1 MSKNLTRKGA
11 AFGALVALSIS
22 AVAPAS
28 AAGLADTSFVSLAPT
43 SGSAY
48 AVVADAGKTFSLTS
62 NEASLVV
69 GGDLKFLVSDA
80 SDTLVSAV
88 TSSGRAI
95 TVADNSATLI
105 TIGAGATDTI
115 RITDATLAAQ
125 LSTGDRIVFD
135 ADLVGDGNSSI
146 TGLASD
152 ATAFEVTVSGND
164 VTFTTDLSLNTEADL
179 SGAINGAVTGKVIS
193 EARDTTAHNFVVDT
207 GSHTAASNSTLVLA
221 AASTTTRTVEVTAWV
236 DSNDNDA
243 IDSTEY
249 VSPTRSVT
257 FKKASEITG
266 SLLWTAPALGDTSLV
281 AKVATTPEL
290 NGSQMSAED
299 ISVKFTRQ
307 GSTTTGLAASETT
320 TPSTGSTVW
329 NSTDKVWVATAYTG
343 QSAANTP
350 WAGLADSAAT
360 DVVFAGTYTARPY
373 IGATA
378 IAAASAIEVS
388 STQADDVKS
397 TIAATADN
405 LAAKNE
411 TAGSATAVVVRTGK
425 SLTVT
430 AKIYDNA
437 TTPALVGAGIPV
449 TATLSSTTGTIKVNS
464 VSTSDQ
470 ELTDANGV
478 VTFVVS
484 STSAAATDAATL
496 TIQAQ
501 NVTDSAKKAAYTI
514 TWDDATA
521 ALFDSAVANPYSDLN
536 RSVVLGGTNTFKFQV
551 TDQFAQAI
559 SGSYRLKVENTG
571 NTVSTAYHSLV
582 NGAATVAVTDGSID
596 AGSSITTTV
605 TVQKDV
611 DGTWTSQDLTND
623 GNSDGSA
630 DTVAYTIGLL
640 TQTDKVTLDADG
652 SSTYGSGTAD
662 DVDDL
667 AAAMTVA
674 IDSRSSN
681 VTVPTYTNDVVIS
694 GRVAHATTAAARP
707 GAVVTVSG
715 DAAFLFQSGGVYS
728 FGSITLV
735 ADSSGEFD
743 VNVYSNKAA
752 TDSVITVTS
761 NGASATRKV
770 TFNAAAETAGAS
782 LTPSVATVV
791 APGSYIAYKVVL
803 KDIYGNVV
811 DTSTSGRLELTATG
825 AGYFQSTPA
834 SVTDSKGELSA
845 VWVTPT
851 AGYSDVVFTI
861 KYSDADSDFTDT
873 TDLTVV
879 STVAVNN
886 SVAEAEAAA
895 KAAAE
900 AAAALAAKAK
910 TVTATASATT
920 SQTGRAVDVTVKAL
934 NTAGAAAAGRTVTF
948 TSTGAGS
955 LTAYTAVTDANG
967 VANVKVLAGAADNG
981 DAVVVASVDGVSATA
996 STITFGTT
1004 DAQIDIV
1011 GNRVTAVASFSKG
1024 KTVAF
1029 YVDGI
1034 KKWSK
1039 LSISDSDV
1047 VLFYNLKKGTHTV
1060 TIKISGGFVTTERF
1074 IVK

>member
-1 MSKNLTRKGA
+1 MSKNLTLKGA

-28 AAGLADTSFVSLAPT
+28 AAGLADTSFVSLAPS

-62 NEASLVV
+62 NEASLVA

-80 SDTLVSAV
+80 SDTLVSGV
-88 TSSGRAI
+88 TSSGREI

-115 RITDATLAAQ
+115 RITDATLAAG
-125 LSTGDRIVFD
+125 LTTGDRIVFD
-135 ADLVGDGNSSI
+135 ADLVGDGNTSI

-152 ATAFEVTVSGND
+152 ATAFEVTVSGNN
-164 VTFTTDLSLNTEADL
+164 VTFTTDLSLDTEADL

-193 EARDTTAHNFVVDT
+193 EARDATAHNFVVDT
-207 GSHTAASNSTLVLA
+207 GSHTATSNSTLVLA
-221 AASTTTRTVEVTAWV
+221 SASSTSRVAEVTAWI
-236 DSNDNDA
+236 DSNDNDV

-266 SLLWTAPALGDTSLV
+266 SLVWTAPALGDTSLV

-290 NGSQMSAED
+290 NGSQMSTND
-299 ISVKFTRQ
+299 VSVKFTRQ
-307 GSTTTGLAASETT
+307 GSTSTLAASAAGGQT
-320 TPSTGSTVW
+320 SW
-329 NSTDKVWVATAYTG
+329 NSTDKLWVATADTTL
-343 QSAANTP
+343 SADDIP
-350 WAGLADSAAT
+350 WAGLLNAADA
-360 DVVFAGTYTARPY
+360 VIAGTYTARPY

-378 IAAASAIEVS
+378 IAAASAIDVS
-388 STQADDVKS
+388 STQANDVKS

-411 TAGSATAVVVRTGK
+411 TAATASAVVVRTGK

-430 AKIYDNA
+430 AKIYDDA

-449 TATLSSTTGTIKVNS
+449 TATLSSTTGTIKVNG

-501 NVTDSAKKAAYTI
+501 NVPASAKKAAYTI

-521 ALFDSAVANPYSDLN
+521 TLFDSAVANPYSDLN
-536 RSVVLGGTNTFKFQV
+536 RSVALGGTNTFKFQV

-571 NTVSTAYHSLV
+571 NTVSTAYHTLV
-582 NGAATVAVTDGSID
+582 GGAATVSVTDGSID

-652 SSTYGSGTAD
+652 SGTYGSGTAD
-662 DVDDL
+662 DADDL
-667 AAAMTVA
+667 AAAATIAV
-674 IDSRSSN
+674 DSRSSN
-681 VTVPTYTNDVVIS
+681 LTVPTYTNDVVIS
-694 GRVAHATTAAARP
+694 GRVAHTTTAAARP
-707 GAVVTVSG
+707 GALVTVSG
-715 DAAFLFQSGGVYS
+715 DAAFLFSSGGVYS

-735 ADSSGEFD
+735 ADSNGEFD
-743 VNVYSNKAA
+743 VNVYSNKAV

-770 TFNAAAETAGAS
+770 TFNAAAESAGAT
-782 LTPSVATVV
+782 LTPSVEAVV

-811 DTSTSGRLELTATG
+811 TTSTNAVVELTATG
-825 AGYFQSTPA
+825 AGFFQSTPA
-834 SVTDSKGELSA
+834 ADTNSKGELSA

-861 KYSDADSDFTDT
+861 KYSDADGDFTDT
-873 TDLTVV
+873 TDLSV
-879 STVAVNN
+879 STTVKVNN
-886 SVAEAEAAA
+886 SAAEAKAAAEVAA

-900 AAAALAAKAK
+900 LAAKAK

-920 SQTGRAVDVTVKAL
+920 SQTGRAVDVSVKVVNNAG
-934 NTAGAAAAGRTVTF
+934 TAGAGRTVTF

-955 LTAYTAVTDANG
+955 LTAYSAVTDANG
-967 VANVKVLAGAADNG
+967 VAAVKLLAGAADNG
-981 DAVVVASVDGVSATA
+981 DAVVTATVDGVTATA
-996 STITFGTT
+996 GTVTFGTT
-1004 DAQIDIV
+1004 DANVDIV
-1011 GNRVTAVASFSKG
+1011 ANRVTAVASYSKG
-1024 KTVAF
+1024 KTVAL
-1029 YVDGI
+1029 YVDGV
-1034 KKWSK
+1034 KVWSK
-1039 LSISDSDV
+1039 VSASDADV
-1047 VLFYNLKKGTHTV
+1047 VLNYNLKKGTHTV
-1060 TIKISGGFVTTERF
+1060 AVKISGGFSTVEKF